1 MDLEKK
7 VKKLSRKLTAL
18 EDKVNTMP
26 SAQGQAVAEAIP
38 AELKDVP
45 QDPIEFAKEKNAEMT
60 KRKGMTLKE
69 EYESLKDNLLVGKRR
84 EKKVEDIDRQSELA
98 LFEIP
103 GGLEIAIMLLRAE
116 NNLNDLVQSKTFRD
130 NDNNIRGNKVI
141 RKLVDALDHTS
152 GKLDSMTGFLR
163 RTIGATTASTG
174 RKVKRFFG
182 FGNDEDDPNERT
194 FDETEKVEY
203 QNNKEGKYGGRKKT
217 QRRRLKKQ
225 KGGKKTQKRKLKIH

>member
-1 MDLEKK
+1 MDLEKTINK
-7 VKKLSRKLTAL
+7 LKKRMNAL
-18 EDKVNTMP
+18 EEKVETMP
-26 SAQGQAVAEAIP
+26 STQGEAVAEAIP

-45 QDPIEFAKEKNAEMT
+45 QDPIEFAKEKNDEMT

-84 EKKVEDIDRQSELA
+84 EKKVEQIDRQSELA

-130 NDNNIRGNKVI
+130 NDNNIRANKVI

-174 RKVKRFFG
+174 RKVKRLFG
-182 FGNDEDDPNERT
+182 FRNDKNDPRET
-194 FDETEKVEY
+194 TMTETEKVEY
-203 QNNKEGKYGGRKKT
+203 QKMRGGGKKT

-225 KGGKKTQKRKLKIH
+225 KGAKKTQKRKLKIHN

>member
-7 VKKLSRKLTAL
+7 VKKLLKRMNAL

-26 SAQGQAVAEAIP
+26 VAQGEAVAQAIP
-38 AELKDVP
+38 PELKEVP
-45 QDPIEFAKEKNAEMT
+45 QDPIEFAKEKNDEMT

-84 EKKVEDIDRQSELA
+84 EKKVEDIDRQSELD

-163 RTIGATTASTG
+163 RTLGASAASTG
-174 RKVKRFFG
+174 RKLKNFLG
-182 FGNDEDDPNERT
+182 FKKDENDPNERT

-203 QNNKEGKYGGRKKT
+203 KDNKNLSFGGRKKT
-217 QRRRLKKQ
+217 QRKRPKKQ
-225 KGGKKTQKRKLKIH
+225 KGSKKTQKTLKIHH

>member
-7 VKKLSRKLTAL
+7 VKKLLKRVNAL
-18 EDKVNTMP
+18 EEKVETMP
-26 SAQGQAVAEAIP
+26 STQAQAVAEAIP

-45 QDPIEFAKEKNAEMT
+45 QDPIEFAKEKNDEMT

-84 EKKVEDIDRQSELA
+84 EKKVEQIDRQSELA

-174 RKVKRFFG
+174 RKVKRLFG
-182 FGNDEDDPNERT
+182 FRNNEDDPRERT
-194 FDETEKVEY
+194 MTETEKVKY
-203 QNNKEGKYGGRKKT
+203 QQMTGGKKT

-225 KGGKKTQKRKLKIH
+225 KGAKKTQKRKLKIHH